1 VLHLCFIRGSLGL
14 ALLGCL
20 ASVCCAGEPE
30 DMLCTCEAPG
40 TLFRWSYG
48 DTTGGPPGPD
58 DPLASDRPD
67 FTEASS
73 TVGRGVIQLEMGYTY
88 IADDDGTDH
97 THQHSCPELLTR
109 IGVFADWL
117 EFRIG
122 YNHASVTEDFEPLP
136 VNNFSGGEDLYLGF
150 KLMLTP
156 QEGILPEM
164 SIMPQWTVPTG
175 HRDLTADIVLPGV
188 SWLYG
193 WDINDFLSTAGSTQV
208 NKAVDDSGEIYHEL
222 AQSWTIGYTFTDCW
236 GGYTEWF
243 VFVPSGSDVARTQH
257 YFNGGFIFPVTNDL
271 QFDIRAGVGL
281 SDASDDMFAGVG
293 MVVRL

>member
-1 VLHLCFIRGSLGL
+1 MRGSLSL

-20 ASVCCAGEPE
+20 TAFSVASEPDDWLCACEP
-30 DMLCTCEAPG
+30 PS
-40 TLFRWSYG
+40 TLLRWSYG

-58 DPLASDRPD
+58 EPLASDRPD

-88 IADDDGTDH
+88 ISDDDGPNH
-97 THQHSCPELLTR
+97 THSHSYPELLTR

-117 EFRIG
+117 EFRIA
-122 YNHASVTEDFEPLP
+122 YNHATVTEDFAQLP
-136 VNNFSGGEDLYLGF
+136 INNFSGGEDLYLGF
-150 KLMLTP
+150 KIMLTP

-175 HRDLTADIVLPGV
+175 ADAFTADIVLPGV

-193 WDINDFLSTAGSTQV
+193 WDINEFLSTAGSTQV
-208 NKAVDDSGEIYHEL
+208 NKAVDDSDEIYHEL
-222 AQSWTIGYTFTDCW
+222 AQSWTIGYTFTDRW

-243 VFVPSGSDVARTQH
+243 VLVPSGSDVARTQH
-257 YFNGGFIFPVTNDL
+257 YFNGGFILRVTNNL

-281 SDASDDMFAGVG
+281 SDASDDFFTGAG